1 MVTKT
6 VSSFEGEDM
15 QAKYNVLNYRT
26 YIFININRQYKLMK
40 NGHSERNN
48 DYEIKKQKAIA
59 KELGYEFSRID
70 PDKENFDIF
79 RGINE
84 IFRHI
89 KQSTKKI

>member
-1 MVTKT
+1 
-6 VSSFEGEDM
+6 M

-79 RGINE
+79 RGIDTLNN
-84 IFRHI
+84 RL
-89 KQSTKKI
+89 KKSNK